1 MREENSMFCG
11 KCGAE
16 NANNA
21 EFCKSCGAKL
31 KKETNEKK
39 TLTLPD
45 KDDKNKRIGII
56 AVILLIIVVVLAGIF
71 LFGGRSYKGTIK
83 KYVNAT
89 FDADGEEILDLLPE
103 KMIDYAM
110 EEEGQDSE
118 DLDEIIDDM
127 NEELQDQLDSL
138 DEYLGEGWKISYEIT
153 DDENIKGDDL
163 EDIKEAYED
172 ADIKVSAAKE
182 AEVEITV
189 KADETENSNTLD
201 IALIKVGRS
210 WYLDIMSMGNLF

>member
-1 MREENSMFCG
+1 MFCG

-45 KDDKNKRIGII
+45 QDDKNKRIGII

-138 DEYLGEGWKISYEIT
+138 DEYLGEGWKISYEII

>member
-1 MREENSMFCG
+1 MFCG

-45 KDDKNKRIGII
+45 QDDKNKRIGII

>member
-1 MREENSMFCG
+1 MFCG

-39 TLTLPD
+39 TLTLTD
-45 KDDKNKRIGII
+45 QDDKNKRIGII
-56 AVILLIIVVVLAGIF
+56 AVILLIIVVVLVGIF

-138 DEYLGEGWKISYEIT
+138 DEYLGEGWEISYEIT